1 MRYGRYRLPG
11 WLRRNTTL
19 RLSLQFEKALS
30 YATRIHGG
38 QLRKKTRIPYIAHI
52 LGVAAIAM
60 EYGANETEA
69 IAALLHDAV
78 EDCGGAKRLRDIERK
93 FGKSVARIVEGCTD
107 TDQTPKPPWLE
118 RKKAYVAHVRHASMH
133 TKLVSASDKLH
144 NVRAILMDYR
154 QEGERLWSRFNA
166 GKQGALWYYRALV
179 NAFTGKRIQPLVQE
193 LDRTLTQLEL
203 LSNNGKQMSKP
214 PAPNA
219 FRNPAL
225 AKNESRA

>member
-1 MRYGRYRLPG
+1 MK
-11 WLRRNTTL
+11 
-19 RLSLQFEKALS
+19 LSPQFERALT

-52 LGVAAIAM
+52 LGVAGIAM

-93 FGKSVARIVEGCTD
+93 FGKEVARIVEGCTD
-107 TDQTPKPPWLE
+107 TDKTPKPPWLE
-118 RKKAYVAHVRHASMH
+118 RKKAYLAHVRCASVP

-154 QEGERLWSRFNA
+154 KEGEILWSRFNG

-179 NAFTGKRIQPLVQE
+179 TALSGKRIDLLVQE
-193 LDRTLTQLEL
+193 LNRTLTELEL
-203 LSNNGKQMSKP
+203 LSNNGAQVKQP
-214 PAPNA
+214 PAP
-219 FRNPAL
+219 
-225 AKNESRA
+225 K